1 MLLEQARKRIQNYR
15 PRPLPANRSYP
26 EAAVLVPLTRSATP
40 ELLLTLKAQGLSTH
54 SGEVAFPGGMRDPE
68 DPDLAFTALRES
80 QEEVGLNPAVVE
92 IAGPLSPLLSR
103 HGLKVTPYVGMIPDQ
118 LGYHAN
124 EAEIDS
130 IFSVPL
136 EFFVTDPRQTTHRL
150 DYLGQSWYVP
160 SYTYADYKIW
170 GLTAVMVVELM
181 NVIFGRQLDL
191 RQPPQLSTK
200 EL

>member
-1 MLLEQARKRIQNYR
+1 MLLEQAHQRIKNYR
-15 PRPLPANRSYP
+15 PRPLPCSTDYP
-26 EAAVLVPLTRSATP
+26 EAAVLVPLTRTSSP
-40 ELLLTLKAQGLSTH
+40 ELLLTLRAQGLSTH
-54 SGEVAFPGGMRDPE
+54 SGEVAFPGGRRDPE
-68 DPDLAFTALRES
+68 DPDLLFTALRES
-80 QEEVGLNPAVVE
+80 QEEVGLNPDVVE

-118 LGYHAN
+118 LGYRAN
-124 EAEIDS
+124 AAEIDS

-136 EFFVTDPRQTTHRL
+136 EFFVADPRQATHRL

-170 GLTAVMVVELM
+170 GLTAVMVVELV